1 MKKSIYTRIIYE
13 IIFIILAIISV
24 VIAIEN
30 IYNNYYPIR
39 SNIAVTL
46 DFYIQLI
53 FICDYIIRFY
63 ISKNRKLFVKNN
75 IPDLIAI
82 SPFNSLLKVFRLAK
96 ILKITR
102 LVKFAKLTK
111 MTKLSRLLALLIRFM
126 NKIKKIF
133 KTNGLV
139 YVLIFSL
146 ITILIA
152 AFSLS
157 VLENL
162 SFRDALWWSFVT
174 ATTVGYGDISPT
186 TTLGRFIAMILMLV
200 GIGTIGLLTG
210 TIATY
215 FLSTNTPSSND
226 SSSETIDF
234 ISKTNEFTKNEK
246 IELINFI
253 KFIKHKRI
261 DKK

>member
-1 MKKSIYTRIIYE
+1 MKKSLYTRIVYE

-24 VIAIEN
+24 IIAIES
-30 IYNNYYPIR
+30 IYNNYYPIKF
-39 SNIAVTL
+39 NTAVTL
-46 DFYIQLI
+46 DFYIQII
-53 FICDYIIRFY
+53 FICDYVIRIF
-63 ISKNRKLFVKNN
+63 ISKNKINFIKNN

-82 SPFNSLLKVFRLAK
+82 LPFNSLLKVFRLAK

-102 LVKFAKLTK
+102 LVKLAKLTK
-111 MTKLSRLLALLIRFM
+111 ITKLSRLLALLFRFM
-126 NKIKKIF
+126 NKIKKFF
-133 KTNGLV
+133 KTNGLI
-139 YVLIFSL
+139 YVMLFSI

-152 AFSLS
+152 AFCMS

-162 SFRDALWWSFVT
+162 SFRDAFWWSFVT

-186 TTLGRFIAMILMLV
+186 TTSGRFIAIILMLV

-215 FLSTNTPSSND
+215 FLSPNISNLDD

-234 ISKTNEFTKNEK
+234 ISKTNEFTESEK
-246 IELINFI
+246 TELINFI
-253 KFIKHKRI
+253 KFVKHKR
-261 DKK
+261 DNKN